1 MNKKLTERLDAI
13 EAKAAH
19 AAFHADLF
27 LLKQRQE
34 PKRMDELV
42 EAHNA
47 LRKSVHV
54 AYTMIE
60 ERTRELRELVGGALE
75 RIARMEKRMD
85 DKPLAEPEQFR
96 GGVVLDDKEA
106 KA

>member
-47 LRKSVHV
+47 LHKSVHV
-54 AYTMIE
+54 AYALIE

-75 RIARMEKRMD
+75 RIARVEKR
-85 DKPLAEPEQFR
+85 P
-96 GGVVLDDKEA
+96 DDKEA
-106 KA
+106 KV